1 LLKVCSNCHTAETAI
16 QTLRTRQEWSEVIDQ
31 MSRFGAEV
39 SDQEYD
45 QILMY
50 LAKHFSPIRVNKATA
65 KDLEATLDVPT
76 NLAETI
82 VAYRLDK
89 GEFRTVDDLKKVP
102 GLDSGKIETQRAR
115 IVF

>member
-1 LLKVCSNCHTAETAI
+1 
-16 QTLRTRQEWSEVIDQ
+16 
-31 MSRFGAEV
+31 
-39 SDQEYD
+39 
-45 QILMY
+45 MY
-50 LAKHFSPIRVNKATA
+50 LAKHFSPITVNKATA

-76 NLAETI
+76 NLAEAI